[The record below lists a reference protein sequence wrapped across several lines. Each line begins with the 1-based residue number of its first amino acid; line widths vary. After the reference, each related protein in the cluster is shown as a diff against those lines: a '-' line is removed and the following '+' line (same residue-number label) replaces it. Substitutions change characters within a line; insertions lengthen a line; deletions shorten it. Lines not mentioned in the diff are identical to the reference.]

1 MKCISQWDE
10 QPGFQAQSHT
20 AALNQCCQ
28 FGGKTQ
34 HFSVLICHCGNPETD
49 CGDRV
54 NPPGRSPCQPR
65 HHFIGNHSKS
75 PLCGH
80 KLDALRRLPAH
91 PSLRPELRS
100 PQLRS
105 ARSAGADAAPGA
117 GNATADRSRLPAA
130 DTRLPTPVLALRP
143 DGSSQSPLRCCRSPP
158 PARCRPDPQPRR
170 LGQSRGWGRAAP
182 SPARPPRRQATGA
195 RGRGVTTP
203 ASQLPPLPLPAAAP
217 DPSPAGDA
225 PRSVL
230 QAGTLHRPRPAAGAR
245 SLIHRSGTRQP
256 LRTLTW
262 HGSAGRRD
270 ATGAPRCSAP
280 GPGPGP
286 AVPEERPVPAS
297 PPRSFKVPPRSPAA
311 SFNPPFA
318 RLRSHPAPQAV
329 CGGGGESGAEPGAHP
344 RRCASGRGGCMEVGA
359 WNVRGNR
366 PK

>member
-158 PARCRPDPQPRR
+158 PSSLPPRPAAPPPRPVPGLGTGSPKPSTAASPTGNRGTGARRDYPRLAAPPSSTACGRPRPQPRR
-170 LGQSRGWGRAAP
+170 G
-182 SPARPPRRQATGA
+182 RPPVRAPGRHTTQTPTRCGGA
-195 RGRGVTTP
+195 QP
-203 ASQLPPLPLPAAAP
+203 NPPLGHTAAAP
-217 DPSPAGDA
+217 DPHLARLGRATGRD
-225 PRSVL
+225 R
-230 QAGTLHRPRPAAGAR
+230 RAA
-245 SLIHRSGTRQP
+245 LLRSGS
-256 LRTLTW
+256 
-262 HGSAGRRD
+262 GSG
-270 ATGAPRCSAP
+270 GA
-280 GPGPGP
+280 
-286 AVPEERPVPAS
+286 
-297 PPRSFKVPPRSPAA
+297 
-311 SFNPPFA
+311 
-318 RLRSHPAPQAV
+318 
-329 CGGGGESGAEPGAHP
+329 
-344 RRCASGRGGCMEVGA
+344 
-359 WNVRGNR
+359 
-366 PK
+366 